1 MLTTR
6 QGATIVDIEQLIAQR
21 VADAMATLE
30 ANWNNGNGIP
40 HEEVSEELCTP
51 PVVMESMFHI
61 SNCATNCQV
70 KLAAYA
76 LLDSALTC
84 WNTHTKTG
92 TDVVGYIHR
101 FQELALLCLG
111 MVLDEEKKIERYVL
125 QLQGKLKTREGGR
138 VPNGTSMCNNHHPRD
153 KT

>member
-6 QGATIVDIEQLIAQR
+6 QGVSIVDIEQLIAQR

-30 ANWNNGNGIP
+30 ANWNDGNGTP
-40 HEEVSEELCTP
+40 LEEVPEELWFEK
-51 PVVMESMFHI
+51 MESMFYI

-111 MVLDEEKKIERYVL
+111 MVLDEEKKIESLANNLTYQKVRATAARHHL
-125 QLQGKLKTREGGR
+125 RGKGSLASR
-138 VPNGTSMCNNHHPRD
+138 S
-153 KT
+153 